1 VRVRRLSTP
10 SVKAVP
16 RWRLYRGVCFN
27 GYIVLGAPVFL
38 SDWPVVASLQVL
50 FCLDLSIQNSGGF
63 VLGGEV
69 VARIVRLG
77 LLFVGEYEDGTF
89 YGVQRVLRL
98 AELRAVVMQQSQVD
112 SHRHL
117 LEEVLCRWSD
127 EAELDL
133 ILTVGGVMPAP
144 GPSAAER
151 MADATVAVCERLLP
165 GLPETMRWTL
175 QEDVPLAA
183 LYRGVAGIR
192 GRTLIINLPGGPSAS
207 CSFLESVA
215 TLIQPVLRFLED
227 GEPKPSL
234 EQEVMAWQHSGADY
248 EAGSEERGTFEDSAA
263 QAGNLAGEIT
273 KGKGLQK
280 DEFAAFLQRRK
291 DQKEE

>member
-1 VRVRRLSTP
+1 M
-10 SVKAVP
+10 
-16 RWRLYRGVCFN
+16 
-27 GYIVLGAPVFL
+27 
-38 SDWPVVASLQVL
+38 
-50 FCLDLSIQNSGGF
+50 QNPGGF

-69 VARIVRLG
+69 AASIVRMG
-77 LLFVGEYEDGTF
+77 LLFVGEYDDSTF
-89 YGVQRVLRL
+89 YGVQRVLRQL
-98 AELRAVVMQQSQVD
+98 ELRAVVMQQSQVN
-112 SHRHL
+112 SQRHL

-127 EAELDL
+127 EEELDL
-133 ILTVGGVMPAP
+133 ILTIGGVMPAP

-151 MADATVAVCERLLP
+151 VAEATVAVCERLLP
-165 GLPETMRWTL
+165 GIPESMRWTL

-207 CSFLESVA
+207 CSFLESIA
-215 TLIQPVLRFLED
+215 TLIQPVLLFLED
-227 GEPKPSL
+227 GESKPSL
-234 EQEVMAWQHSGADY
+234 EHEVMAWQRSGAAY
-248 EAGSEERGTFEDSAA
+248 EAVTEERGTFEEPPT
-263 QAGNLAGEIT
+263 QAGNLAGETT